1 MFIDPLR
8 RLRCVFPGA
17 VLLLLILVL
26 AGCANGPDQE
36 GTVGGLTGREGMERG
51 KVLQDFRRDQEKR
64 GQLSTWWRV
73 GGHVEMKLKD
83 ETRRYRMELVGKRGD
98 FFRMIVFG
106 PFKNV
111 VMSLT
116 MGEEW
121 LRLVNSSDQAILE
134 VAADSRGMAALTGM
148 AFNPAW
154 MQPALMGC
162 VGDLGEGIS
171 VDGGVLSGVSGA
183 GEKVWMD
190 AVSGLLQRR
199 SRQGVGGKNFLV
211 DYVWPE
217 APSRSGGQ
225 PLMPE
230 QVDIRLDQDSKL
242 TMYLKDWNFYSRRP
256 DNFPDEERLPA
267 FPTLYPEIGD
277 GIAP

>member
-1 MFIDPLR
+1 MLIDPLKILR
-8 RLRCVFPGA
+8 RIFPGV
-17 VLLLLILVL
+17 VLLLLTLGF
-26 AGCANGPDQE
+26 AGCAGGPGQ
-36 GTVGGLTGREGMERG
+36 GGMDGGGVEQAQVLRG
-51 KVLQDFRRDQEKR
+51 LRQDQEKR
-64 GQLSTWWRV
+64 RQLSAWWRV

-83 ETRRYRMELVGKRGD
+83 DTRRYRMELVGKRDD
-98 FFRMIVFG
+98 FIRMIVFG

-121 LRLVNSSDQAILE
+121 LQLVNSSDHAILE
-134 VAADSRGMAALTGM
+134 VAADSRGMEALTGM

-171 VDGGVLSGVSGA
+171 IDGGVLSGVSGI
-183 GEKVWMD
+183 GEKVWVD
-190 AVSGLLQRR
+190 GVSGMLKSR
-199 SRQGVGGKNFLV
+199 SRQGVDGKNFFV

-217 APSRSGGQ
+217 TSRSSGGQ

-242 TMYLKDWNFYSRRP
+242 VMYLKDWNFYSIRP
-256 DNFPDEERLPA
+256 DNFPDRERLPS

-277 GIAP
+277 GIAQ